1 MAEPTTDEW
10 TVPKPGMS
18 AKLSSLRNKLGQKAK
33 CEPQFRFYSL
43 YGHICRMDTLEAAWR
58 QVRKNNGRPGLD
70 GLSVKDVE
78 KSAEGVGGFLRE
90 LQDSL
95 RDKTYHPQPVKRV
108 YIPKPNGKLR
118 PLGIPTIRDRVAQ
131 TAAVLI
137 LGPIYEQEFHDCSYA
152 YRPKRSAGQALEA
165 VREHI
170 KAGRTALYDAD
181 LQGFFDAIPHEKLMA
196 TLEVRISDRHVL
208 KLIRMWLKAPVK
220 EPDTK
225 GSGKGGKGGGGGGGL
240 RRSRNGTPQGGVISP
255 LLANLYLN
263 WLDRNFHGP
272 HGPGK
277 WANARMV
284 RYADDFVIMARFIDH
299 RIVGWVEHLVEER
312 LGLTVN
318 REKTRVVNLKGEGKA
333 VDFLGY
339 TFRYDRDLNGGS
351 HTYLNMAP
359 SKGALERER
368 ENIRKLINT
377 SQSHTPLPDLIH
389 RVNLQLKGWKQYYSV
404 GYPAKAYRDINAYT
418 RERLRRHLNRRSQR
432 PWRPLKGMSY
442 YQAFHHMGLVKL

>member
-1 MAEPTTDEW
+1 VAE
-10 TVPKPGMS
+10 
-18 AKLSSLRNKLGQKAK
+18 
-33 CEPQFRFYSL
+33 
-43 YGHICRMDTLEAAWR
+43 
-58 QVRKNNGRPGLD
+58 
-70 GLSVKDVE
+70 
-78 KSAEGVGGFLRE
+78 
-90 LQDSL
+90 
-95 RDKTYHPQPVKRV
+95 
-108 YIPKPNGKLR
+108 
-118 PLGIPTIRDRVAQ
+118 
-131 TAAVLI
+131 
-137 LGPIYEQEFHDCSYA
+137 
-152 YRPKRSAGQALEA
+152 
-165 VREHI
+165 
-170 KAGRTALYDAD
+170 
-181 LQGFFDAIPHEKLMA
+181 
-196 TLEVRISDRHVL
+196 
-208 KLIRMWLKAPVK
+208 APVK

-240 RRSRNGTPQGGVISP
+240 HRSRNGTPQGGVISP

-272 HGPGK
+272 NGPGK

-312 LGLTVN
+312 LGLTIN

-377 SQSHTPLPDLIH
+377 SQSHTPLPDIIH

-432 PWRPLKGMSY
+432 PWRPPKGMTY